1 MKFDLFNHSYGKELS
16 QVSIRLLSL
25 QLRVFG
31 SRKEWY
37 R

>member
-1 MKFDLFNHSYGKELS
+1 MKFDLFNYSYDKKLS
-16 QVSIRLLSL
+16 QVSIRSLSL

-31 SRKEWY
+31 SHKEWY